1 MDNWVEQSLATQYA
15 DVNADA
21 EQINF
26 MLDDDNDLENKAIF
40 LKKFDEGWEFAE
52 RYAQFTDQNDDKLS
66 TTFLLILFQLIIPK

>member
-26 MLDDDNDLENKAIF
+26 MLDDDNDFENKAIF
-40 LKKFDEGWEFAE
+40 LKKNSMKVGNLL
-52 RYAQFTDQNDDKLS
+52 NDMRSSLTKMMTNYLP
-66 TTFLLILFQLIIPK
+66 LFC

>member
-1 MDNWVEQSLATQYA
+1 MVNWVEQSLATQYADVNA

-40 LKKFDEGWEFAE
+40 LKKNSMKVGNLL
-52 RYAQFTDQNDDKLS
+52 NDMRSPLNKMMTNYLP
-66 TTFLLILFQLIIPK
+66 LFCKYCFN

>member
-1 MDNWVEQSLATQYA
+1 MDNWVEQSLTTQYADVNA

-40 LKKFDEGWEFAE
+40 LKKNSMKVGNLL
-52 RYAQFTDQNDDKLS
+52 NDMRSSLTKMMTNYLP
-66 TTFLLILFQLIIPK
+66 LFC

>member
-1 MDNWVEQSLATQYA
+1 MDNWVEQSLTTQYADVNA

-40 LKKFDEGWEFAE
+40 LKKKFDEGWEFAE

-66 TTFLLILFQLIIPK
+66 TTFLLILF